1 MKKSFSFLFI
11 TLSLWLV
18 SPVLSAELERVS
30 LATTDYLNKSE
41 LPAHQ
46 VGLYIDTTGVMNID
60 EVLNAD
66 GFVYTDT
73 LSEHFS
79 TYNYW
84 YSIDFENSSS
94 SPLAFLL
101 FSNEWEVEFWEFKN
115 TELIRSEKKGVLLSK
130 VHDDFYTGQNNETKI
145 RIALDAKEAKRL
157 YIKIEGKV
165 WEMPFKV
172 ADHFFIQREDLFREQ
187 AINDLLAIGIFVGM
201 VVVLLLTN
209 SSLGLIFKE
218 KSNLYYLFFVISLS
232 LYLCGYFKFTW
243 FVAPR
248 FNFDASI
255 LFPVNWMLY
264 ALFASNYLDYRYTHA
279 RSWRIAKL
287 FIGYAAFISVSMM
300 VLYMISTEVYYHFLP
315 RTNTSIAIV
324 SIPFMFTV
332 LLSKQRNK
340 YFVIAGLMF
349 GIAGAVFT
357 SLSLH
362 LSFLTE
368 SYHYTLIGYGFELCC
383 FQLGLTRKMN
393 QNKKKAVKASFEL
406 REKQKEKEHLLSIQL
421 LEKEKH
427 ETEMQLKNNELYN
440 LSIITASKKEI
451 LDKVYHHM
459 STLPNLASKELL
471 SEIKSKMRLEEDW
484 KMFKI
489 RFEKTN
495 PKFFQKLLSKTPDLT
510 ENELRFAS
518 LLVLNLS
525 TDQIC
530 QLLHHSKR
538 TVQTSKYRLKKRLQL
553 PTDLDLTS
561 YLQTLNQCERLDKV

>member
-1 MKKSFSFLFI
+1 MLSFWFA
-11 TLSLWLV
+11 
-18 SPVLSAELERVS
+18 SPVISADFKQVRL
-30 LATTDYLNKSE
+30 TTSDYINKSE
-41 LPAHQ
+41 LPVHQ
-46 VGLYIDTTGVMNID
+46 VGLFVDTTGVMSID
-60 EVLNAD
+60 EIFD
-66 GFVYTDT
+66 IGRFEYTDT
-73 LSEHFS
+73 LTSHFS
-79 TYNYW
+79 TYSYW
-84 YSIDFENSSS
+84 YQIDFYNSSS
-94 SPLAFLL
+94 VPLAFLI
-101 FSNEWEVEFWEFKN
+101 FSNEWEVEFWEFKDAQ
-115 TELIRSEKKGVLLSK
+115 LIRNQKKGVLLSK
-130 VHDDFYTGQNNETKI
+130 VHDDFYSGQNNETKI
-145 RIALDAKEAKRL
+145 KVALDAKEAKRL

-165 WEMPFKV
+165 WDMPFKV
-172 ADHFFIQREDLFREQ
+172 ADQLFVQREDVFRAQ

-209 SSLGLIFKE
+209 FSLGLIFRE

-243 FVAPR
+243 FVAPQ

-264 ALFASNYLDYRYTHA
+264 ALFASNYLDYQSTDG
-279 RSWRIAKL
+279 RSWWIARL
-287 FIGYAAFISVSMM
+287 FIGYAAFISVSMII
-300 VLYMISTEVYYHFLP
+300 LYFISTEIYYHVLP
-315 RTNTSIAIV
+315 RTNTSIAVI

-332 LLSKQRNK
+332 LLSKQKNK
-340 YFVIAGLMF
+340 YFVIAGLMM
-349 GIAGAVFT
+349 GITGAVFT

-393 QNKKKAVKASFEL
+393 QSKKKAVRATFEL
-406 REKQKEKEHLLSIQL
+406 REKQKEKEHLLSMQL

-440 LSIITASKKEI
+440 LSIITASKKEV

-459 STLPNLASKELL
+459 STLPNPVSKELL

-495 PKFFQKLLSKTPDLT
+495 PKFFDTLLKQAPGLT

-518 LLVLNLS
+518 LLVLNLN

-538 TVQTSKYRLKKRLQL
+538 TIQTSKYRLKKRLQL
-553 PTDLDLTS
+553 PADMDLTD
-561 YLQTLNQCERLDKV
+561 YLQTLNHEVN